1 MSFLYYKDVFVFFKQ
16 YKYATET
23 KEIETCND
31 FLNRYLLN
39 PFQFNVVLSF
49 IGFQDELKAIWG
61 KVYIYIGNC
70 HKHFFNFDKNIL
82 TTFIELNQQQEGL
95 FDTRLGSK

>member
-1 MSFLYYKDVFVFFKQ
+1 MSNPRDFV
-16 YKYATET
+16 
-23 KEIETCND
+23 
-31 FLNRYLLN
+31 N

-70 HKHFFNFDKNIL
+70 QQRFFNFDEKFPEN
-82 TTFIELNQQQEGL
+82 T
-95 FDTRLGSK
+95 K

>member
-1 MSFLYYKDVFVFFKQ
+1 MKDNIKSFILALAGCMKQQWQHKWKSYNVMS
-16 YKYATET
+16 
-23 KEIETCND
+23 NPGD
-31 FLNRYLLN
+31 FLN

-61 KVYIYIGNC
+61 KLYIYIGNC

-82 TTFIELNQQQEGL
+82 ATFMELN
-95 FDTRLGSK
+95 

>member
-1 MSFLYYKDVFVFFKQ
+1 MKDNIKSFILALAGYMKQQWQRNWKSSNVMS
-16 YKYATET
+16 
-23 KEIETCND
+23 NPGD
-31 FLNRYLLN
+31 FLN

-70 HKHFFNFDKNIL
+70 QQRIFNFDEKFPEN
-82 TTFIELNQQQEGL
+82 T
-95 FDTRLGSK
+95 K

>member
-1 MSFLYYKDVFVFFKQ
+1 MKDNIKSFILALAGYMKQQWQRNWKSSNVMS
-16 YKYATET
+16 
-23 KEIETCND
+23 NPGD
-31 FLNRYLLN
+31 FLN

-70 HKHFFNFDKNIL
+70 HGHFFNFDKNIFE
-82 TTFIELNQQQEGL
+82 TFMELNKLASLIQG
-95 FDTRLGSK
+95 K

>member
-1 MSFLYYKDVFVFFKQ
+1 MKIQYQRQNKKVFKQ
-16 YKYATET
+16 AFAGFLKSRQHNW
-23 KEIETCND
+23 KSSNVMSNPRD
-31 FLNRYLLN
+31 FVN

-70 HKHFFNFDKNIL
+70 QQHFFNFDENIL
-82 TTFIELNQQQEGL
+82 
-95 FDTRLGSK
+95 K

>member
-1 MSFLYYKDVFVFFKQ
+1 MKDNIKSFILALAGWLKQQWQHNWKSSNVMS
-16 YKYATET
+16 
-23 KEIETCND
+23 NPGD
-31 FLNRYLLN
+31 FLN

-61 KVYIYIGNC
+61 KLYIYIGNC

-82 TTFIELNQQQEGL
+82 ATFMELN
-95 FDTRLGSK
+95 

>member
-1 MSFLYYKDVFVFFKQ
+1 MS
-16 YKYATET
+16 
-23 KEIETCND
+23 NPGD
-31 FLNRYLLN
+31 FLN

-61 KVYIYIGNC
+61 KLYIYIGNC

-82 TTFIELNQQQEGL
+82 ATFVELNKQQEGHL
-95 FDTRLGSK
+95 DTRLVSTSSIKLFMKKYFFKLLFVEKGSMTFI

>member
-1 MSFLYYKDVFVFFKQ
+1 MYFFLKQ
-16 YKYATET
+16 YKYATKT
-23 KEIETCND
+23 KEIETRNG

-61 KVYIYIGNC
+61 KLYIYIGNC
-70 HKHFFNFDKNIL
+70 HGHFFNFDKNIFE
-82 TTFIELNQQQEGL
+82 TFMELNKLASLIQG
-95 FDTRLGSK
+95 K